1 MSSND
6 KKKLRSFIEDNKK
19 TPEEI
24 KAEMKAMEAAKSQY
38 TQDVTKLQANLDKFN
53 ATLDPLIDPAES
65 DPEKAVLCWVRR
77 PTQEEWE
84 AMTPSELFGYDD
96 IESVP
101 KDVIATIKNRQ
112 FEMMAKLIEKPKGDA
127 EFWKKNGGSLV
138 FQELFQMHIVEV
150 YRKLGI
156 IVGNF

>member
-1 MSSND
+1 MAEE
-6 KKKLRSFIEDNKK
+6 KKKLRSFVKEHQKSPD
-19 TPEEI
+19 EI
-24 KAEMKAMEAAKSQY
+24 KAEMKAMEDAKKQY

-53 ATLDPLIDPAES
+53 KTLDPLIDPAES

-84 AMTPSELFGYDD
+84 AMIPTELYEYEN
-96 IESVP
+96 IEDVP
-101 KDVIATIKNRQ
+101 REVQQKIKDKQ
-112 FEMMAKLIEKPKGDA
+112 FDMMANLIELPKGDA
-127 EFWKKNGGSLV
+127 AFWKKNGGSLV

-156 IVGNF
+156 IIGNF